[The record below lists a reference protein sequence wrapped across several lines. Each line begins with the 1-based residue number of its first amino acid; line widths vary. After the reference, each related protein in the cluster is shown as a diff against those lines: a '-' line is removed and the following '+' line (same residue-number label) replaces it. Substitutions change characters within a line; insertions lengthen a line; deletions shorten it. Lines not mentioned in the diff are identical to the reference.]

1 MEKKLRISNKGYD
14 DGNGNRGDLVAEIK
28 IVVPKKYQNKK
39 KNYMKN

>member
-28 IVVPKKYQNKK
+28 IVVPKKNIRTRKRTI
-39 KNYMKN
+39 